1 MDALHLDR
9 SQLYRYQEMDRS
21 KYNLVIGGMLVY
33 GFFVDALICYF
44 FGDIL
49 NYVLDSGPVMIGFF
63 VTNIVCVILSVV
75 LSSSPNA
82 VVNFIGYN
90 LMVLPIGLMLGMVVS
105 AVSYK
110 LVLGALLGTGV
121 FTVLMIAAS
130 FIKPEFFLS
139 LGPTL
144 GIALGITVAVE
155 LVLFLRGFGTEFTDY
170 IVIAIFS
177 LYLGFDWQR
186 ANRVTPSIRNAI
198 LSATQIY
205 LDIVNIFIRLLR
217 ILARSRKN

>member
-9 SQLYRYQEMDRS
+9 SELLDYRQLGAS
-21 KYNLVIGGMLVY
+21 TYNLLIGGLLLY
-33 GFFVDALICYF
+33 GFLVDGLICYF
-44 FGDIL
+44 FGDLLYYASDVVWIGL
-49 NYVLDSGPVMIGFF
+49 LVTYV
-63 VTNIVCVILSVV
+63 VCVILSVV
-75 LSSSPNA
+75 LSSSHSA

-90 LMVLPIGLMLGMVVS
+90 LLVLPIGVMLS
-105 AVSYK
+105 LAVSVASYRD
-110 LVLGALLGTGV
+110 VLGALLGTTV
-121 FTVLMIAAS
+121 FVALMIGAS
-130 FIKPEFFLS
+130 YFRPQFFLS

-144 GIALGITVAVE
+144 GISLLVTLVAE
-155 LVLFLRGFGTEFTDY
+155 LILLLLGFGTEWADY
-170 IVIAIFS
+170 LVIAIFS

>member
-1 MDALHLDR
+1 MLFLWRYFELCTGLWPGDDR
-9 SQLYRYQEMDRS
+9 LFRDQYSLRDP
-21 KYNLVIGGMLVY
+21 LGGAQ
-33 GFFVDALICYF
+33 FV
-44 FGDIL
+44 
-49 NYVLDSGPVMIGFF
+49 
-63 VTNIVCVILSVV
+63 
-75 LSSSPNA
+75 
-82 VVNFIGYN
+82 
-90 LMVLPIGLMLGMVVS
+90 
-105 AVSYK
+105 
-110 LVLGALLGTGV
+110 
-121 FTVLMIAAS
+121 

-139 LGPTL
+139 LWPTL

-155 LVLFLRGFGTEFTDY
+155 LVLFLLGFGTEFTDY

>member
-105 AVSYK
+105 AVSWA
-110 LVLGALLGTGV
+110 LPWALPLRWSWCFSCGA
-121 FTVLMIAAS
+121 
-130 FIKPEFFLS
+130 
-139 LGPTL
+139 
-144 GIALGITVAVE
+144 
-155 LVLFLRGFGTEFTDY
+155 
-170 IVIAIFS
+170 
-177 LYLGFDWQR
+177 
-186 ANRVTPSIRNAI
+186 
-198 LSATQIY
+198 
-205 LDIVNIFIRLLR
+205 
-217 ILARSRKN
+217 LARSLRTILLSPSSPSIWALTGSGPTG

>member
-9 SQLYRYQEMDRS
+9 SELLNYKQLDAS
-21 KYNLVIGGMLVY
+21 TYNLVLGGLLLY
-33 GFFVDALICYF
+33 GFLVDGLICYF
-44 FGDIL
+44 MGDL
-49 NYVLDSGPVMIGFF
+49 LYYASSGVLIGLL
-63 VTNIVCVILSVV
+63 VGYIVCVILSVV
-75 LSSSPNA
+75 LSHSQSA

-90 LMVLPIGLMLGMVVS
+90 LLVIPLGMVLSLSVAVVS
-105 AVSYK
+105 FQT
-110 LVLGALLGTGV
+110 VLMALLGTAGFV
-121 FTVLMIAAS
+121 VVMVAVSYL
-130 FIKPEFFLS
+130 KPDFFLS

-144 GIALGITVAVE
+144 GFALLGTIVVE
-155 LVLFLRGFGTEFTDY
+155 LVLALLGFGTEWADYLVIGIFT
-170 IVIAIFS
+170 

>member
-110 LVLGALLGTGV
+110 LVLGALL
-121 FTVLMIAAS
+121 
-130 FIKPEFFLS
+130 FLS
-139 LGPTL
+139 LWPTL

-155 LVLFLRGFGTEFTDY
+155 LVLFLLGFGTEFTDY

>member
-82 VVNFIGYN
+82 VV
-90 LMVLPIGLMLGMVVS
+90 
-105 AVSYK
+105 K
-110 LVLGALLGTGV
+110 
-121 FTVLMIAAS
+121 
-130 FIKPEFFLS
+130 
-139 LGPTL
+139 
-144 GIALGITVAVE
+144 VE
-155 LVLFLRGFGTEFTDY
+155 LVLFLLGFGTEFTDY